1 MPNGLSAALAALDRP
16 ISDKEILDLI
26 KITGQLNVWTCTWNM
41 HAKSWP
47 ENLRK
52 ELNVSSAKRV
62 NHVYVM
68 GTQECERSILS
79 SAFLPS
85 KWMWESAL
93 LKCFGERYVMVRSE
107 TMQALHVVVFVH
119 RAVLR
124 LETASKLSFPK
135 KIEDD
140 SKQEQEQHT
149 VPSEADAERFVQ
161 SMTEKEQAKATTLH
175 SSLSKVGTAL
185 DTCTTCVYVLER
197 IKMGYQYM
205 LPSICVELYSLSTDA
220 ATFQQCHEVL
230 AGLSVWGNNIRSWF
244 QEGCYKAEP
253 YGAMEKITPC
263 PSHVICSQMQSLT
276 KKDFCVKPE
285 ADFKGEGG
293 KF

>member
-1 MPNGLSAALAALDRP
+1 MSVRSLTLVLFSV
-16 ISDKEILDLI
+16 ILI
-26 KITGQLNVWTCTWNM
+26 
-41 HAKSWP
+41 
-47 ENLRK
+47 
-52 ELNVSSAKRV
+52 
-62 NHVYVM
+62 
-68 GTQECERSILS
+68 SILPQHTY
-79 SAFLPS
+79 SAVRRPLITQHTHTHTKSQSLSRNIFRPLTFETRRQGL
-85 KWMWESAL
+85 KFRRSAL
-93 LKCFGERYVMVRSE
+93 K
-107 TMQALHVVVFVH
+107 
-119 RAVLR
+119 
-124 LETASKLSFPK
+124 ETASKLSFPK

-140 SKQEQEQHT
+140 SKQEQEQHA